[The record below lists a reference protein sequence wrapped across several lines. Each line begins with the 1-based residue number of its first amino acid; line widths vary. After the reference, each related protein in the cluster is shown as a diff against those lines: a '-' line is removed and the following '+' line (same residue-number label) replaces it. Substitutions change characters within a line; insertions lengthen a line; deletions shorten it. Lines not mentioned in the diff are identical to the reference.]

1 MPSVDE
7 LCQSY
12 LDLKYHFDP
21 AAASQAGLVVHD
33 GRLGSFDAATVRTHV
48 AALRSVAGAVEELDV
63 EDLQQEVD
71 RTALLGELRS
81 TIFRLEHERPHERNP
96 IFWVNHLFQGLYA
109 VLARNAD
116 AAGARAPS
124 ALERLRALPGFLDAA
139 RETLDEP
146 PSVFV
151 ESALAMLGNGVIAEG
166 LVGSASLGDH
176 SEVVAKPSA

>member
-21 AAASQAGLVVHD
+21 AAASQAGLVAHD
-33 GRLGSFDAATVRTHV
+33 GRLGLFDVATVRAHV

-109 VLARNAD
+109 VLAPERRPTP
-116 AAGARAPS
+116 ARGRRRRS
-124 ALERLRALPGFLDAA
+124 
-139 RETLDEP
+139 
-146 PSVFV
+146 S
-151 ESALAMLGNGVIAEG
+151 
-166 LVGSASLGDH
+166 GSARCR
-176 SEVVAKPSA
+176 PSSTRRARRWTSRPPCSSSPRSRCWAAAASSSCSSPSR